1 MKLRFAYRAWRARF
15 RDQRLEIALTRA
27 LVRPGD
33 FVVDVGANKG
43 AYVYWLRRAVGR
55 TGEVFA
61 YEPQPPLAAY
71 LRRACETFR
80 WSNVAVHELALS
92 NHAGSSVLHVPGTG
106 SAPGASLEATAR
118 DASGGG
124 RAIECRL
131 NTLDAELE
139 GCAPLRFLKVDVEGH
154 ELAVFQGAERTLGRF
169 HPPILFECEERHLS
183 SHSMADVFSHLE
195 RLGYQGFLL
204 LDKSLLPVARFDP
217 RVHQQRHGRGR
228 DFWKQPGYHNNFL
241 FVEQG
246 FPLDRINGSL

>member
-1 MKLRFAYRAWRARF
+1 MKLRFVYRAWRARF
-15 RDQRLEIALTRA
+15 RDQRLEIALIRA

-43 AYVYWLRRAVGR
+43 AYVYWLRGAVGR
-55 TGEVFA
+55 TGAVFA

-80 WSNVAVHELALS
+80 WTNVAVHELALS
-92 NHAGSSVLHVPGTG
+92 NHAGSSMLHVPGTG
-106 SAPGASLEATAR
+106 SAPGASLESAAR
-118 DASGGG
+118 DAPG

-139 GCAPLRFLKVDVEGH
+139 GRAPLRFLKVDVEGH
-154 ELAVFQGAERTLGRF
+154 ELAVFQGAERTLDRF
-169 HPPILFECEERHLS
+169 HPPILFECEERHLG

-204 LDKSLLPVARFDP
+204 LDKALLPVARFEP
-217 RVHQQRHGRGR
+217 KVHQRRHGR
-228 DFWKQPGYHNNFL
+228 DFWKQRGYHNNFL
-241 FVEQG
+241 FVERG
-246 FPLDRINGSL
+246 FQLDRISASP